1 LFWHYAGRSLL
12 PRPDGVQAWA
22 PHAEGF
28 ALPDRPEFTPAQL
41 LDRKLDNSPD
51 VDRLLDLA
59 AACGPYGFD
68 LLAKRLRRRFEAKLY
83 GDGTDAD
90 SEAPQGP
97 RPLGGRPSPSGI
109 H

>member
-1 LFWHYAGRSLL
+1 
-12 PRPDGVQAWA
+12 
-22 PHAEGF
+22 
-28 ALPDRPEFTPAQL
+28 L

-83 GDGTDAD
+83 GDGADAD